1 MPSVKLLIDTNVF
14 IGLEDQKEVSP
25 EFSKMI
31 ELCGKHGVHVFV
43 HEMALEDI
51 KRDKDAARRKVSVSK
66 VKKFELLK
74 KVKQPSTTKLVAT
87 FGPMPKPNDV
97 VDVALLHALQ
107 IKAVDFVV
115 TQDQGIHNRA
125 RRCTPPLL
133 DRVLTVTDAVA
144 WLQASFEPQEVLLP
158 FIEEVAA
165 HSIATDDDIF
175 DSLREG
181 YPEFDTWWQE
191 KCIPNHR
198 ACWVA
203 TIDGELAGIVVR
215 KEETHAEAKTKHAG
229 TKILKICTFKVK
241 PKFRG
246 EKLGEL
252 LLKQILWYAEKNA
265 FDVVYLTTFDEQQ
278 VLIRVLEY
286 YGFERTATSASGE
299 HTYEKP
305 LPKELLVP
313 EEGDNLFELARINY
327 PRFVGRSPAT
337 GFCVPIQSDYHN
349 ILFPELSPQ
358 TDNGAAVGSP
368 ASTQDSRRPGNT
380 IRKVYLCR
388 AKTKQ
393 LVPGSVLLFYRSS
406 SPGYAT
412 SQSLTSV
419 GVVEAVTYA
428 SSLKDLI
435 RLTAKRSVYS
445 EAALAGWNATKDHP
459 VKVIDFL
466 LIGHLDPVML
476 LAELQKKKVFK
487 AHPYQS
493 ICRLP
498 PERVEPVR
506 KQMKFGFKV

>member
-1 MPSVKLLIDTNVF
+1 
-14 IGLEDQKEVSP
+14 
-25 EFSKMI
+25 
-31 ELCGKHGVHVFV
+31 
-43 HEMALEDI
+43 
-51 KRDKDAARRKVSVSK
+51 
-66 VKKFELLK
+66 
-74 KVKQPSTTKLVAT
+74 VA
-87 FGPMPKPNDV
+87 
-97 VDVALLHALQ
+97 
-107 IKAVDFVV
+107 
-115 TQDQGIHNRA
+115 
-125 RRCTPPLL
+125 
-133 DRVLTVTDAVA
+133 DAVA
-144 WLQASFEPQEVLLP
+144 WLRASFEPQEVLLP
-158 FIEEVAA
+158 LIEEMPA
-165 HSIATDDDIF
+165 HGIATDDDIF

-181 YPEFDTWWQE
+181 YPEFDQWWQE

-215 KEETHAEAKTKHAG
+215 KEETHAEAQTKYPG

-265 FDVVYLTTFDEQQ
+265 FDVVYLTTFDDQK

-305 LPKELLVP
+305 LPKELLIP
-313 EEGDNLFELARINY
+313 KEGDDLFELARLNY
-327 PRFVGRSPAT
+327 PRFVSRSPAV
-337 GFCVPIQSDYHN
+337 GFCVPIKSAYHN

-358 TDNGAAVGSP
+358 AEEGAVSA
-368 ASTQDSRRPGNT
+368 ASTKDSRRPGNT

-388 AKTKQ
+388 AQTKQ
-393 LVPGSVLLFYRSS
+393 LMPGSVLLFYRSN

-419 GVVEAVTYA
+419 GVVEAVSYA
-428 SSLKDLI
+428 RSLKDLI

-445 EAALAGWNATKDHP
+445 EAELAEFAATKDHP

-466 LIGHLDPVML
+466 LIGHLEPVMK
-476 LAELQKKKVFK
+476 LAELQQKKVFK
-487 AHPYQS
+487 PHPYQS

-498 PERVEPVR
+498 PERIDPVR